1 MDFSVCIEA
10 LFRGRMTDGFDV
22 LARLG
27 FPYAEFWMWTN
38 KDIGQIRKASR
49 DSGVGISAI
58 CTSEFNLTDPEK
70 RSAYVEGIRKSLETA
85 DMLNCKTLIS
95 QVGNDTGDER
105 TAQHESIVEGLRQA
119 AAVLKGTG
127 VTLVIEPLNTRV
139 NHKGYYL
146 ESSDEAFAIID
157 EVESDSVRV
166 LFDIYHQQ
174 ITEGD
179 ILAHMLPNLGKIGH
193 IHAAGVPG
201 RHELTDNELDYG
213 FILRKLRDAGCM
225 AKIGLEYLPAV
236 EPEESLK
243 LLKTQLIDRYGL

>member
-1 MDFSVCIEA
+1 MDFSVCLEA
-10 LFRGRMTDGFDV
+10 LFRGRMTEGFDA

-38 KDIGQIRKASR
+38 KDIKEIRKASL
-49 DSGVGISAI
+49 DSGVGISAM

-70 RSAYVEGIRKSLETA
+70 RDAYVEGIRKSLETA
-85 DMLNCKTLIS
+85 DFLNCKTLIS
-95 QVGNDTGDER
+95 QVGNDIGDER
-105 TAQHESIVEGLRQA
+105 AAQHESIVEGLKLA
-119 AAVLKGTG
+119 AEVIKGTG

-146 ESSDEAFAIID
+146 ESSDEAFAIVD
-157 EVESDSVRV
+157 EVNSENVKV

-213 FILRKLRDAGCM
+213 FIFRKLKEAGCM
-225 AKIGLEYLPAV
+225 SKIGLEYLPTFK
-236 EPEESLK
+236 PEAGLK